1 MRDQLVDAAVGF
13 VFGFVVAQLNQRRDQ
28 LLPFFVTL
36 VLVLAPDAAAAG
48 EQTTF
53 RDANGR
59 VTGRAATDSQGST
72 TFYDSSGRTTGRA
85 STDSQGNTTFYD
97 PSGRNVGRATAPGK
111 R

>member
-1 MRDQLVDAAVGF
+1 MNYENFVIGWIIGFAASQFIYYRGLALKF
-13 VFGFVVAQLNQRRDQ
+13 LA
-28 LLPFFVTL
+28 TL
-36 VLVLAPDAAAAG
+36 VLVLASDAAAA
-48 EQTTF
+48 EQATF

-59 VTGRAATDSQGST
+59 VIGRAATDSQGST
-72 TFYDSSGRTTGRA
+72 TFYDSSGRTTGRS